1 MAITGRD
8 FIKMGLILL
17 TGIITP
23 ILHFFVPVAGGGVS
37 LIFVI
42 TVPLTFGISMILLT
56 IYFFLLRKEKHLL
69 KNQFFYSGTILNLAI
84 TFLMYPY
91 S

>member
-1 MAITGRD
+1 MAITRND

-17 TGIITP
+17 TGILTP
-23 ILHFFVPVAGGGVS
+23 ILQFFVAGGGVS

-56 IYFFLLRKEKHLL
+56 TYFFLLRKEKHLL

>member
-1 MAITGRD
+1 MAVTGND

-17 TGIITP
+17 TGIVTP
-23 ILHFFVPVAGGGVS
+23 ILQFFIPVAGGGVS

-42 TVPLTFGISMILLT
+42 TVPLTFGISVILLA
-56 IYFFLLRKEKHLL
+56 IYSFLLRKEKHLL
-69 KNQFFYSGTILNLAI
+69 KNKFFYSGMILNLAI

-91 S
+91 G